1 MIDQEHFMSI
11 FVYKGRNRLGR
22 RVKGDFDA
30 PTLEMADAALR
41 RRGFTQLKVKPKPKD
56 ILEGTFLEGKVTDR
70 DMVIFSRQFSTM
82 INAGVPILQSLQIMC
97 EQTENKMLRRIL
109 YSVRNDIEGGSS
121 LFEALRKHPKVFTD
135 LYANMVNAGETG
147 GILDI
152 ILLRLAE
159 YLEKAAKLKARV
171 KSAMVYPAVVVTVAV
186 AVIAI
191 ILIFVIPTFETM
203 FADFGAA
210 LPLPTQIVINLSR
223 FTQDNF
229 LWMIG
234 GVVVFA
240 VVAKRLYR
248 IERVKI
254 MADFWLLTLPVF
266 GPLLR
271 KVAVARFS
279 RTLSTMVSSGV
290 PILNALDI
298 VARTSGNKTVE
309 LGVLEAKK
317 SIAEGQTLADPLE
330 ATGVFPPMVIQMIA
344 IGESTGSLDHML
356 SKVADFYD
364 NEVDVAVETLTSLLE
379 PMMIVFLGV
388 VVGGL
393 VVSMYLP
400 IFQIGETIM

>member
-1 MIDQEHFMSI
+1 
-11 FVYKGRNRLGR
+11 
-22 RVKGDFDA
+22 
-30 PTLEMADAALR
+30 MAENALR
-41 RRGFTQLKVKPKPKD
+41 RKGFTQLTVKPKPKD
-56 ILEGTFLEGKVTDR
+56 VLEGTFLEGKVTDR
-70 DMVIFSRQFSTM
+70 DMVVFSRQFSTM

-97 EQTENKMLRRIL
+97 EQTENKLLRRVL
-109 YSVRNDIEGGSS
+109 YNVRNDIEGGSS
-121 LFEALRKHPKVFTD
+121 LFDAMRKHPKIFND
-135 LYANMVNAGETG
+135 LYANMVNAGEAG
-147 GILDI
+147 GVLDV
-152 ILLRLAE
+152 ILLRLAD

-210 LPLPTQIVINLSR
+210 LPMPTQIVINLSR
-223 FTQDNF
+223 FTQDNIVYMF
-229 LWMIG
+229 VG
-234 GVVVFA
+234 AVAFA
-240 VVAKRLYR
+240 FIAKRLYR

-254 MADFWLLTLPVF
+254 MVDYWVLTLPVF

-271 KVAVARFS
+271 KVAVARFG

-290 PILNALDI
+290 PILGALDI
-298 VARTSGNKTVE
+298 VAKTSGNKTVE
-309 LGVLEAKK
+309 RGVLDAKK
-317 SIAEGQTLADPLE
+317 SISEGQTLADPLE

-344 IGESTGSLDHML
+344 IGETTGNLDHML
-356 SKVADFYD
+356 AKVADFYD